1 MKFKVFLPVLLI
13 GIMLSSVALAQD
25 GNEFGDDPETCKIK
39 LSTYTEF
46 YNQKNY
52 DDAMP
57 AWRWCFVNCPASTK
71 NIYIHGT
78 TIIEHFIAAQ
88 AEDSARVA
96 YIDTL
101 MMVYD
106 NRIQYFQQEGLVLGR
121 KGLSML
127 KYRPDNIEAAYDVF
141 ERSYELRGDKT
152 EYFALKYYMNTACIL
167 FSDSLLTKIEGV
179 EIYSKTS
186 DAIAAQLVTA
196 TKQSK
201 IDKLNKAGKEIETLF
216 VNSGM
221 ADCGAII
228 SLFGPKFEENPEDI
242 EQAKKILMLLDRGNS
257 DECQLSDLY
266 MNAAV
271 AVYAAEKTSS
281 SAHQIAQGY
290 FKRADGENAEKYY
303 LEAIELEEDDLKKAD
318 MYYELGLL
326 YYNTI
331 KNYPAA
337 RTAAR
342 NSLASNPEY
351 GKAYML
357 IGRVYAAGARGCG
370 ETAFEKKSVNW
381 LIVDQFQKARSVD
394 PELADE
400 ANQLIGRYSASFPT
414 QEEVFWLN
422 LEVGQAVTIGCWVN
436 ETTIIRCFK

>member
-1 MKFKVFLPVLLI
+1 M
-13 GIMLSSVALAQD
+13 MLSSVALAQD
-25 GNEFGDDPETCKIK
+25 GNEFGDDPETCKVK

-52 DDAMP
+52 DDAMG

-78 TIIEHFIAAQ
+78 TIIEHFIGAQ
-88 AEDSARVA
+88 TDDVARNA

-127 KYRPDNIEAAYDVF
+127 KYRPDSINDAYDVF
-141 ERSYELRGDKT
+141 VRSYELRGDKT
-152 EYFALKYYMNTACIL
+152 EYFALKYYMNTAAIL
-167 FSDSLLTKIEGV
+167 FGNEKLTKEDIV
-179 EIYSKTS
+179 EIYVKTS
-186 DAIAAQLVTA
+186 DAVTAQLA
-196 TKQSK
+196 TQTKESK
-201 IDKLNKAGKEIETLF
+201 IKKLNKAAKEIEELF
-216 VNSGM
+216 VNSGA

-228 SLFGPKFEENPEDI
+228 SLFGPKLEESPEDI
-242 EQAKKILMLLDRGNS
+242 ELAKKVLMLLDNGNS

-271 AVYAAEKTSS
+271 KVYAAEKTSS

-290 FKRADGENAEKYY
+290 FKRADGVNAEKYY
-303 LEAIELEEDDLKKAD
+303 NEAIELEEDELKKAD

-326 YYNTI
+326 YYNTL

-342 NSLASNPEY
+342 KALASNPEY

-357 IGRVYAAGARGCG
+357 IGRVYAAGGRCG
-370 ETAFEKKSVNW
+370 ETSFEKRSVNW
-381 LIVDQFQKARSVD
+381 LIVDQFQRAKSID

-414 QEEVFWLN
+414 QEEGFWIDVA
-422 LEVGQAVTIGCWVN
+422 EGQTVTIGCWVN
-436 ETTIIRCFK
+436 ESTTVRFIK